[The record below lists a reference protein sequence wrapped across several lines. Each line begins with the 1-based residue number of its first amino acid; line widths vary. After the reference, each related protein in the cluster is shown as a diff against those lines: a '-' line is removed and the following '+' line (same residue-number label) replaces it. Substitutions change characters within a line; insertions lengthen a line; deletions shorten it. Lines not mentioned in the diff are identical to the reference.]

1 MTQIEN
7 KRGAHDTSGTSAL
20 HQEFNDAAA
29 KAYVQPYLVANST
42 LSKINQFSL
51 FFRYSQGEKAQSA
64 TPFAVA
70 RNIILFYLKSVFE
83 MLLHFISLLICRI
96 SGAQKFTKSRKE
108 LFVDTY
114 VVSGSTPIFALENYF
129 PLLQPVAHRLG
140 WKLTILPRL
149 YGSRNPFLHRKTIA
163 SLRMAGF
170 DILTELDLLT
180 PSDYLYLCAHI
191 LIYPWLVV
199 VLAHSL
205 SRTREG
211 LYVRFALLSE
221 IGHSSLSGAIR
232 YRLGRQLASIV
243 SATDRLVQWHENQ
256 PFDKTLNRGLRSV
269 GATFPIIGAQLY
281 IGCPEIPN
289 LWLAK
294 SEPRWHSPD
303 CILVTGSL
311 YLDQNSNIPYKVGPA
326 LRYAG
331 LFKRRGYMPNPTKVL
346 VLMSYMD
353 SSARY
358 TQKLALQ
365 TQPAQNLVFKFHPA
379 APHPSLRRLIPES
392 SQIINGTLYDAL
404 ENTKLVIGSASG
416 ALLEAIVLGIS
427 VIVTRE
433 PGMAHFS
440 YVPEIG
446 RGLLWVEVSSATE
459 MQGAINQLREST
471 ENRKEEIL
479 AARSE
484 IRRQSFGVEPTAE
497 TIKAAFD
504 L

>member
-1 MTQIEN
+1 MSIRSETVTQSIKGCDALTIEF
-7 KRGAHDTSGTSAL
+7 SI
-20 HQEFNDAAA
+20 AAERA
-29 KAYVQPYLVANST
+29 FIYPFLVSNPT
-42 LSKINQFSL
+42 LSKVNQSSL
-51 FFRYSQGEKAQSA
+51 FFRYSQGEKAQSV
-64 TPFAVA
+64 TPIAVA
-70 RNIILFYLKSVFE
+70 RNIILFYLKSAFE
-83 MLLHFISLLICRI
+83 MLLHFGSLLICRI
-96 SGAQKFTKSRKE
+96 SGSRKFTKSRKE

-114 VVSGSTPIFALENYF
+114 VVSGSTPISALANYF
-129 PLLQPVAHRLG
+129 SLLQPEASRLG

-149 YGSRNPFLHRKTIA
+149 HGSRNPFLHRKTIA
-163 SLRMAGF
+163 SLRMAGI

-180 PSDYLYLCAHI
+180 LADYLYLCAHI
-191 LIYPWLVV
+191 FIYPWLVV

-256 PFDKTLNRGLRSV
+256 PYDKNLNRGLRSV
-269 GATFPIIGAQLY
+269 GATLPIIGAQLY

-289 LWLAK
+289 LRLEK

-303 CILVTGSL
+303 YILVTGSL
-311 YLDQNSNIPYKVGPA
+311 YLDQNSHIPYKVGPA
-326 LRYAG
+326 LRYAE

-346 VLMSYMD
+346 VLMSYME

-365 TQPAQNLVFKFHPA
+365 TQPAQNLVFKFHSA
-379 APHPSLRRLIPES
+379 APHPTLRSLIPES
-392 SQIINGTLYDAL
+392 SQIINGTFYDAL
-404 ENTKLVIGSASG
+404 ENTKLLIGSASG

-433 PGMAHFS
+433 PGAAHFS

-446 RGLLWVEVSSATE
+446 HGLLWVEVSSAAE

-479 AARSE
+479 AARNE
-484 IRRQSFGVEPTAE
+484 MRRQCFGVEPTAE
-497 TIKAAFD
+497 TIRAAFD